1 MSLTAIDLFA
11 GAGGLSLGLR
21 DSGWDIV
28 ASFENNQEAC
38 ATYAKNFSATKLHCA
53 NVQSIN
59 FAQYKGVDL
68 VVGGPPC
75 QPFSVAGKQL
85 ATQDLRNMI
94 PEFIRAV
101 QEIRPKAFLMENVAG
116 LLTSKHVK
124 YSASVVQTLES
135 LGYNVFVKVLCA
147 YDYGV
152 AQRRNRVFFVGMKKK
167 YDYYFG
173 FPVSSHGCTA
183 YPHITAGEVLSNT
196 PEDEPNMAKVTYA
209 KNPVLRLS
217 PFAGMLVNGQG
228 RPIDLQGAC
237 HTIPA
242 TAGGNRTHIID
253 EYGVLLEYHRLL
265 LEGNAPRV
273 GNVEGVRR
281 LTVRESARIQSFPDS
296 FIFTG
301 KKSAQYRLVGNAV
314 PPKLAEALGK
324 SLYASLQTAFD
335 ASLHSL
341 VGAMRIRSNLLGQA
355 EFVAL

>member
-21 DSGWDIV
+21 NSGWDIV
-28 ASFENNQEAC
+28 ASFENNPEAC
-38 ATYAKNFSATKLHCA
+38 STYTKNFSSTKLHCVD
-53 NVQSIN
+53 VQSVN
-59 FAQYKGVDL
+59 FAKYKGVDL

-94 PEFIRAV
+94 PEFVRAV
-101 QEIRPKAFLMENVAG
+101 QEVNPKAFLMENVAG
-116 LLTSKHVK
+116 LLTSKNIK
-124 YSASVVQTLES
+124 YSTSIIQSLEN
-135 LGYNVFVKVLCA
+135 LGYNVFTKILCA

-152 AQRRNRVFFVGMKKK
+152 AQRRNRVFFVGMKKDS
-167 YDYYFG
+167 DYCFG
-173 FPVSSHGCTA
+173 FPVPSHGPNA
-183 YPHITAGEVLSNT
+183 YPYVTAKDALFNV
-196 PEDEPNMAKVTYA
+196 PKDEPNTAKVTYA
-209 KNPVLRLS
+209 KNPVLRPS

-253 EYGVLLEYHRLL
+253 ESGILLEYHRLL
-265 LEGNAPRV
+265 LKGNAPRV

-281 LTVRESARIQSFPDS
+281 LTARESARIQSFPDS

-314 PPKLAEALGK
+314 PPKLAEALGRT
-324 SLYASLQTAFD
+324 LYTSLQMSFD
-335 ASLHSL
+335 SSAHSL
-341 VGAMRIRSNLLGQA
+341 AGVIRVQSDLIGRAKLIG
-355 EFVAL
+355 L